1 MQTKTAEQ
9 FCEIGE
15 LLYGKVWQSQLS
27 RDLGFDP
34 RRIQQWKSGVKPIP
48 AGVWIDLIFIVNNR
62 VADVLKAREIMDKK

>member
-1 MQTKTAEQ
+1 MKTSTQ

-27 RDLGFDP
+27 RDLRFDP

-48 AGVWIDLIFIVNNR
+48 SGVWVDLILIVNNR
-62 VADVLKAREIMDKK
+62 VADVLKAREMMDDK

>member
-1 MQTKTAEQ
+1 MKTAEQ

-34 RRIQQWKSGVKPIP
+34 RRIAQWKAGVKPIP
-48 AGVWIDLIFIVNNR
+48 SGVWNDLIEVVNR
-62 VADVLKAREIMDKK
+62 RKSEVVHAAKIMKNL